1 MQRLLTQRE
10 YLMNTRWNRILR
22 QPIVAGCLPIATC
35 VLLAVFAF
43 PLAVATAQ
51 TTITAQ
57 STDVAL
63 ALPNAPEVA
72 TGGVSSS
79 VAAAPANTNGFI
91 ASGAASGSVAAVP
104 VESTPEASPTQKFI
118 RPGQIAPT
126 LTGSDKAL
134 LGVKNAFMPFEASGW
149 FVSAGYSQVTNS
161 SPNYGTDR
169 GAFGQRLGAAA
180 IRGSSENIFSDSVM
194 AIFFHEDP
202 RYYQMG
208 PAHNFF
214 VRLVYSG
221 TRPLLTRTDSGR
233 ATPNFAQLTGT
244 LGGAALTNLYYP
256 QNNRSVGQTMETF
269 GGSVGGNALSDVVS
283 EFYSS
288 FKHMFHS
295 GQK

>member
-1 MQRLLTQRE
+1 MSERSSR
-10 YLMNTRWNRILR
+10 RILIS
-22 QPIVAGCLPIATC
+22 IVAGRRTIAAGA
-35 VLLAVFAF
+35 LLAVFAF

-51 TTITAQ
+51 ATASAQ
-57 STDVAL
+57 SAEVA

-72 TGGVSSS
+72 ESGASSS
-79 VAAAPANTNGFI
+79 VAAAPANTNGFMASAAGNGSI
-91 ASGAASGSVAAVP
+91 AVGSTASIAV
-104 VESTPEASPTQKFI
+104 ASPTQKFI

-180 IRGSSENIFSDSVM
+180 VRDSTESIFGDSVM
-194 AIFFHEDP
+194 ANFFHEDP

-214 VRLVYSG
+214 VRLVYAG

-244 LGGAALTNLYYP
+244 MGGAALTNLYYP
-256 QNNRSVGQTMETF
+256 QGNRSMGQTMETF
-269 GGSVGGNALSDVVS
+269 GGSVGGSALSDVVS

-288 FKHMFHS
+288 FKHMFHT

>member
-1 MQRLLTQRE
+1 MSERSSHTIRR
-10 YLMNTRWNRILR
+10 T
-22 QPIVAGCLPIATC
+22 IAASALYTT
-35 VLLAVFAF
+35 LAF
-43 PLAVATAQ
+43 PFVAATAQ
-51 TTITAQ
+51 NPEASLT
-57 STDVAL
+57 
-63 ALPNAPEVA
+63 LPNAPGIGSGIGGESSSSSATVA
-72 TGGVSSS
+72 TVEARGLSAS
-79 VAAAPANTNGFI
+79 AAT
-91 ASGAASGSVAAVP
+91 SGPSAGATGATMP
-104 VESTPEASPTQKFI
+104 VASPTQKYI
-118 RPGQIAPT
+118 KPGQSVPA
-126 LTGSDKAL
+126 LTASDKVL
-134 LGVKNAFMPFEASGW
+134 LGVRNAFTPFAASGW
-149 FVSAGYSQVTNS
+149 FASAGYSHVTNS
-161 SPNYGTDR
+161 SPNFGTDR

-194 AIFFHEDP
+194 SNIFHEDP

-256 QNNRSVGQTMETF
+256 QGNRSMGQTMETF
-269 GGSVGGNALSDVVS
+269 GGSVGGSALSDVVS

-288 FKHMFHS
+288 FKHMFHT